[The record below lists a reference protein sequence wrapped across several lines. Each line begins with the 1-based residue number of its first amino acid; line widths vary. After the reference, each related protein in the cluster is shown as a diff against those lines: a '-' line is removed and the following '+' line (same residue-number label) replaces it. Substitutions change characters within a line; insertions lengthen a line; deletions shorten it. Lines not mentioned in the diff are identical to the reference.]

1 MVQSCRHILAN
12 HQCGAPALRGHHFCR
27 HHRDL
32 HNWKRRSGLRSHITT
47 PTQTY
52 DHGTMLVP
60 EPKVYP
66 PLELEF
72 PEDRA
77 SIQINLYRI
86 IDYLARGLMERST
99 ATALMYGMQ
108 VAQTNLGKTPL
119 LESAPAPHS
128 RSRSSDDDSEPPPNQ
143 LRTPIRAV
151 SRVILTPEGDEIAP
165 PVEIL
170 EDNEAEPIHHKRCPC
185 LLCAEKYRNQPPEEH
200 HPACQCGLCEE
211 DEGSELSEQGTQ
223 RQGSGLRAQGTKYRA
238 EHSAECS
245 ASTHNDVILSEA
257 TDGSTVEAPAV
268 ANQDQAGAERVP
280 SEVPDT
286 VASSLAQQ
294 GQVESG
300 ALAPRLKP
308 VRRTVPRCRRPER
321 S

>member
-1 MVQSCRHILAN
+1 MRST
-12 HQCGAPALRGHHFCR
+12 
-27 HHRDL
+27 
-32 HNWKRRSGLRSHITT
+32 RRSAANTSAATTAASTTGSATPASAATHHPDPDLRPRNHAR
-47 PTQTY
+47 PRA
-52 DHGTMLVP
+52 
-60 EPKVYP
+60 KVYP

-119 LESAPAPHS
+119 LESAPAPHAPAPL
-128 RSRSSDDDSEPPPNQ
+128 PPTTTPTPP
-143 LRTPIRAV
+143 LRPAPTPIRAV

-170 EDNEAEPIHHKRCPC
+170 EDNEAEPIHHRLCPC

-223 RQGSGLRAQGTKYRA
+223 RQGSGFREQISERQGTGLRAQGTEYRA
-238 EHSAECS
+238 EHSAQRS
-245 ASTHNDVILSEA
+245 ATTHNDVILSEA
-257 TDGSTVEAPAV
+257 RV
-268 ANQDQAGAERVP
+268 A
-280 SEVPDT
+280 
-286 VASSLAQQ
+286 
-294 GQVESG
+294 
-300 ALAPRLKP
+300 
-308 VRRTVPRCRRPER
+308 
-321 S
+321 